1 MRSLEHIRY
10 KFHERKAT
18 QVAAQ
23 LIKLNNGTENYTKL
37 IKLLYLL
44 DRTALIRW
52 GFPLTWDKLVSMPHG
67 PVVSSIYDL
76 IAMQPDPA
84 QPRLWHKHIFRD
96 GYNVRLDNDPGDG
109 ELNEDELAL
118 ISEIWNE
125 HKSRNYGEMIDFC
138 HDPGNVPEWKDPQGN
153 SADIWPETILK
164 NAGWD
169 AEDIQSNAAELRYF
183 GQMRE
188 DRECA

>member
-1 MRSLEHIRY
+1 MEHIRY

-138 HDPGNVPEWKDPQGN
+138 HDPRNVPEWKDPQGS